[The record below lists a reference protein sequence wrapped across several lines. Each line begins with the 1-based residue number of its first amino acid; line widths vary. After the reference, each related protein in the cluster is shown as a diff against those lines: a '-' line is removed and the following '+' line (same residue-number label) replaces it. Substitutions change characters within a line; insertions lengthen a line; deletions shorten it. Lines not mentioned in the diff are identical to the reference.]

1 MTPICPAS
9 TEDNRHAYSLKSLV
23 DVQFT
28 EEKTD
33 DGTLARVCPSCKKT
47 LTNGLRAM
55 RMFSSL
61 PWLKGID

>member
-9 TEDNRHAYSLKSLV
+9 TDSNRHAYSLKSLV
-23 DVQFT
+23 DVHFT

-47 LTNGLRAM
+47 LTNGLKAM
-55 RMFSSL
+55 RM
-61 PWLKGID
+61 